1 MHTLTHFRLCP
12 FSRSIR
18 IALAELGLEAA
29 LIEERPWEGRAHFLA
44 MNPAGELPILEMA
57 HGPMLCGA
65 YAISEYLGAL
75 SAATA
80 PPTALTSSTAPAT
93 ALTAATAPD
102 DQGATRLFPGAAD
115 EQAEVRRLVDWFHRK
130 FDREVT
136 REIVHEKVTARLRP
150 GGDGHTPDAEI
161 MRAIR
166 ANLRYHL
173 KYLNFLTD
181 QREWLAGDDLSF
193 ADMAAC
199 AHLSS
204 IDYLGEISW
213 DEVPRVKAWYVRL
226 KSRRS
231 LRGILADRLPG
242 QPPPAH
248 YADLDF

>member
-18 IALAELGLEAA
+18 IALSELGQEVA

-44 MNPAGELPILEMA
+44 MNPAGELPILEMD

-65 YAISEYLGAL
+65 YAISEYLG
-75 SAATA
+75 
-80 PPTALTSSTAPAT
+80 
-93 ALTAATAPD
+93 TAASVRAD
-102 DQGATRLFPGAAD
+102 DDRQALELFPGGLD

-136 REIVHEKVTARLRP
+136 REILHEKVYGRLRP
-150 GGDGHTPDAEI
+150 GGDAHTPDVEM

-173 KYLNFLTD
+173 KYLNFLAD
-181 QREWLAGDDLSF
+181 QREWLAGDTMSF
-193 ADMAAC
+193 ADFAAA

-213 DEVPRVKAWYVRL
+213 GDFPLAKAWYARV

-231 LRGILADRLPG
+231 MRALLADRLPG

>member
-18 IALAELGLEAA
+18 IALAELGFEVALE
-29 LIEERPWEGRAHFLA
+29 EERPWVGRPQFLGL
-44 MNPAGELPILEMA
+44 NPAGELPLLA
-57 HGPMLCGA
+57 LADGPMLCGA
-65 YAISEYLGAL
+65 YAISEYLAAL
-75 SAATA
+75 PVDSLENA
-80 PPTALTSSTAPAT
+80 PLVE
-93 ALTAATAPD
+93 
-102 DQGATRLFPGAAD
+102 LFPGQLD

-136 REIVHEKVTARLRP
+136 REILHEKVYARLLR
-150 GGDGHTPDAEI
+150 GGESHAPDAEM
-161 MRAIR
+161 MRSIR

-173 KYLNFLTD
+173 KYLDFLSH
-181 QREWLAGDDLSF
+181 QRKWLAGDQFSY
-193 ADMAAC
+193 ADIAAA

-213 DEVPRVKAWYVRL
+213 ETIPNAKSWYARI

-231 LRGILADRLPG
+231 LRSILADRLAG
-242 QPPPAH
+242 QPPSAT

>member
-1 MHTLTHFRLCP
+1 MHTLTHYRLCP

-18 IALAELGLEAA
+18 IALIELGFEVALE
-29 LIEERPWEGRAHFLA
+29 EERPWEGRPQFLA
-44 MNPAGELPILEMA
+44 LNPAGELPILA
-57 HGPMLCGA
+57 LADGPMLCGA

-75 SAATA
+75 
-80 PPTALTSSTAPAT
+80 PHDLHENVPLIE
-93 ALTAATAPD
+93 
-102 DQGATRLFPGAAD
+102 LFPGLPD

-136 REIVHEKVTARLRP
+136 REILHEKVYARLRS
-150 GGDGHTPDAEI
+150 GGDAHSPDADV

-166 ANLRYHL
+166 SNLRYHL
-173 KYLNFLTD
+173 KYLDFLSN
-181 QREWLAGDDLSF
+181 QRNWLAGDTFSF
-193 ADMAAC
+193 ADIAAA

-213 DEVPRVKAWYVRL
+213 ETMPAAKSWYARI

-231 LRGILADRLPG
+231 FRAILADKLAG

>member
-18 IALAELGLEAA
+18 IALAELGLETA

-75 SAATA
+75 TAATA
-80 PPTALTSSTAPAT
+80 PPPLLPNDQ
-93 ALTAATAPD
+93 AAV
-102 DQGATRLFPGAAD
+102 RLFPGAAD
-115 EQAEVRRLVDWFHRK
+115 EKAEVRRLVDWFHRK

-136 REIVHEKVTARLRP
+136 REIVHGKVTARLRP
-150 GGDGHTPDAEI
+150 GGDGHTPDVEI

-166 ANLRYHL
+166 GNLRYHL
-173 KYLNFLTD
+173 KYLNYLTD

-199 AHLSS
+199 AHLST

-213 DEVPRVKAWYVRL
+213 AEVPRVKAWYVRL

>member
-80 PPTALTSSTAPAT
+80 A
-93 ALTAATAPD
+93 D
-102 DQGATRLFPGAAD
+102 DQAAAAIRLFPGAAD

-136 REIVHEKVTARLRP
+136 REILHEKVTARLRP
-150 GGDGHTPDAEI
+150 GGDSHTPDVDI

-166 ANLRYHL
+166 GNLRYHL
-173 KYLNFLTD
+173 RYLNFLTD

>member
-18 IALAELGLEAA
+18 IALGELGCETA

-44 MNPAGELPILEMA
+44 MNPAGELPILEMTQ
-57 HGPMLCGA
+57 GPMLCGA

-75 SAATA
+75 PPGADSPAAA
-80 PPTALTSSTAPAT
+80 
-93 ALTAATAPD
+93 
-102 DQGATRLFPGAAD
+102 RLFPGQPD

-136 REIVHEKVTARLRP
+136 RELLHEKVFARLKA
-150 GGDGHTPDAEI
+150 GGDGHAPDAEV

-181 QREWLAGDDLSF
+181 QRDWLAGDELSF
-193 ADMAAC
+193 ADMAAG

-204 IDYLGEISW
+204 IDYLDEIRWS
-213 DEVPRVKAWYVRL
+213 DVPRVKAWYVRL

-231 LRGILADRLPG
+231 MQHILADRLPG